1 MAALHMFQDAQVY
14 NYPVVNHGRVRGLL
28 QRLRSRLLHLQ
39 GERSALQQQLIQ
51 LPVEP
56 DDNQAPLRNRVCHMH
71 LPQAQFVCA
80 S

>member
-1 MAALHMFQDAQVY
+1 MAVLHMFLGAQVY